1 MLLWRKHCRGKT
13 PLANYFAALQELVSR
28 VSRAKPSAHCT
39 STDGDTATCPRLLEP
54 YSTGKAQVR
63 DSLWQCMF
71 RAARDAESCC
81 GSACFG
87 HHTTPGSLTPS
98 VDCHAAVSISGSA
111 VLLVTA
117 TALGVARFLR
127 SVEPAP
133 QSAHRRWPGAQT
145 LSQQTVQTMA
155 RTLTGNQS
163 VPAVC
168 PCRAVTRPGWP
179 AGPTAQTSRPC
190 LDRCCSAPRVR

>member
-133 QSAHRRWPGAQT
+133 QSAQRRWPATQT
-145 LSQQTVQTMA
+145 ASKHTGQTA
-155 RTLTGNQS
+155 SRTLTAS
-163 VPAVC
+163 H
-168 PCRAVTRPGWP
+168 
-179 AGPTAQTSRPC
+179 
-190 LDRCCSAPRVR
+190 SAPRRRLCRAATRGH